1 MSAHENPAHD
11 PWWQDEHFEQMTV
24 AQTLSFALRM
34 KVPHK
39 RPQDD
44 SEYSTRE
51 QFIQRTIDMLLKI
64 FSIEHTRNTPVG
76 ACSGGEK
83 KRVSIAEVLC
93 TDAALSCWDGASRGL
108 DSSTA
113 TEFVRSLRVMTDV
126 SHRTTVATLYQ
137 ASENIYEL
145 FDKVAV
151 INASRCIYFG
161 PAKSARQYF
170 ARLGFKGP
178 DRQTTPDFLTA
189 ITDPKELPLDPS
201 FKGEVPLT
209 AEAQEKAWKDSP
221 EYKQILQE
229 IDVLNQSS
237 ANEEKIDVFKR
248 ATRQD
253 KSKWVRKSSPYTVSL
268 FAALTGLLSRQ
279 FLLKYAE
286 PSKIYRKTFTNVS
299 VALIVGSLF
308 YGNGQEASDPTS
320 AGAFKKGGA
329 LFFSLLFL
337 GEFDSKNYIQTD
349 CS

>member
-1 MSAHENPAHD
+1 MCARHFV
-11 PWWQDEHFEQMTV
+11 QDEHFEQMTV
-24 AQTLSFALRM
+24 EQTLKFALRM
-34 KVPHK
+34 KVPHQ
-39 RPQDD
+39 RPQDHG
-44 SEYSTRE
+44 SEYATRE
-51 QFIQRTIDMLLKI
+51 QFIDRTIDMLLTI
-64 FSIEHTRNTPVG
+64 FSIQHTRHTPVG

-93 TDAALSCWDGASRGL
+93 TDAALSCWDGSSRGL

-113 TEFVRSLRVMTDV
+113 TDFIRSLRVMTDV

-137 ASENIYEL
+137 ASESIYDL

-151 INASRCIYFG
+151 VNAGRCVYFG
-161 PAKSARQYF
+161 DAKQARQYF
-170 ARLGFKGP
+170 ARFGFKGP

-189 ITDPKELPLDPS
+189 VTDPKEMPLDPH
-201 FKGEVPLT
+201 FKGDVPLT
-209 AEAQEKAWKDSP
+209 AEAQEKAWKESP
-221 EYKQILQE
+221 EHQQNLQE
-229 IDVLNQSS
+229 IDDLNHASGND
-237 ANEEKIDVFKR
+237 AKVDLFKR

-253 KSKWVRKSSPYTVSL
+253 KSKWVPKSSPYTVSL

-286 PSKIYRKTFTNVS
+286 PGKIYRKTFTNVS

-308 YGNGQEASDPTS
+308 YGNGEEASDPTS

-337 GEFDSKNYIQTD
+337 GA
-349 CS
+349 CSRKAVL